1 MMVIMTVSVAVLG
14 LAASLFFL
22 YELENQE
29 QRIST
34 EIDSKAVLI
43 AANIASTLL
52 FKDIASANGTLRT
65 LKVDPSVI
73 TAILYDEENKFFAGF
88 SREGYVSQIET
99 YQLKLDGVYLEEEFV
114 EVFRPVIIH
123 DNRVGTVFIRSD
135 LVELEEKIVNYSY
148 IVMVIFLTSLILAA
162 FLSHQLQKIITMPI
176 QKLAQFV
183 SQVSKDKDYS
193 MRLDIESHDE
203 IGVLAKEFNGM
214 LETIEEHREKLQ
226 DQTDHLEQL
235 VNLRSEQLHK
245 QANYDELTGLPNRR
259 LLFQDIEKE
268 LSRCSRNGS
277 SFSLMFLD
285 LDRFKTINDS
295 LGHAVGDEILQAVA
309 TRLLQSV
316 RKEDTV
322 ARLGGDEF
330 VVILTNTDSREKIS
344 FIAEKIISALSV
356 PFDLRLNSASLHV
369 TVSIGISIY
378 PEHGD
383 NVDVLMRNADTS
395 MYQAKATA
403 PGKYMYYEEA
413 MNVASQRL
421 LTIENQ
427 LRDALKNKEFDMV
440 YQPQIKLKG
449 FEIAGVEAL
458 LRWSNSHLG
467 AVSPAE
473 FIPLAEELCL
483 INEIGEWVVEQVCKQ
498 HRAWRDD
505 GFLPVKIAVNISAS
519 QLVSINLL
527 EHIKNMLTTYQVDG
541 HFLEIEITEDVFL
554 DKSERV
560 LEQLTELKKLGIK
573 IAIDDFGAGYS
584 SLSYL
589 QRIPCDVLK
598 LDGSFVKMIGK
609 NKTAEALVSATIILA
624 HSLDFEMVAEC
635 VETQTQW
642 DFLKNADCDIVQG
655 YYYRKPLSISEMCEF
670 MEELA
675 DDNRAVDEK
684 ENNRAI
690 RFPEK

>member
-22 YELENQE
+22 YELEIQE

-43 AANIASTLL
+43 AENIASTLI
-52 FKDIASANGTLRT
+52 FRDIASANGTLRT

-73 TAILYDEENKFFAGF
+73 SAILYDEENKYFAGF
-88 SREGYVSQIET
+88 SREGNVSQMET
-99 YQLKLDGVYLEEEFV
+99 YQPRLDGVYLGEEFV
-114 EVFRPVIIH
+114 EVFRPVVIH

-135 LVELEEKIVNYSY
+135 LVGLEEKIINYSY
-148 IVMVIFLTSLILAA
+148 IVMVIFLASLILAV
-162 FLSHQLQKIITMPI
+162 FLSHKLQKIISMPI
-176 QKLAQFV
+176 QKLAQLV
-183 SQVSKDKDYS
+183 SQVSKEKDYS
-193 MRLDIESHDE
+193 MRLDIESNDE
-203 IGVLAKEFNGM
+203 IGVLVKEFNGM
-214 LETIEEHREKLQ
+214 LKTVEEHKEKLQ

-235 VNLRSEQLHK
+235 VNLRSEQLRK
-245 QANYDELTGLPNRR
+245 QAYYDELTGLPNRR
-259 LLFQDIEKE
+259 LLFQEIEKE
-268 LSRCSRNGS
+268 ISRCSRSGM

-295 LGHAVGDEILQAVA
+295 LGHAVGDEILQIAA

-330 VVILTNTDSREKIS
+330 VVILTNTESREKVS
-344 FIAEKIISALSV
+344 TIAEKIILAFSI
-356 PFDLRLNSASLHV
+356 PFDLELNSTSLHV
-369 TVSIGISIY
+369 SVSIGISIY
-378 PEHGD
+378 PEHGED
-383 NVDVLMRNADTS
+383 ISILMRNSDTS

-403 PGKYMYYEEA
+403 PGKYMFYEEA

-427 LRDALKNKEFDMV
+427 LRHALKNKEFDMV
-440 YQPQIKLKG
+440 YQPQINLKSS
-449 FEIAGVEAL
+449 EMVGVEAL
-458 LRWSNSHLG
+458 LRWSNPHLG

-473 FIPLAEELCL
+473 FIPLAEELGL
-483 INEIGEWVVEQVCKQ
+483 LNEIGEWVVEQVCKQ
-498 HRAWRDD
+498 HRAWIDD
-505 GFLPVKIAVNISAS
+505 GFPAVKIAVNISAS
-519 QLVSINLL
+519 QLISCNLF
-527 EHIKNMLTTYQVDG
+527 EHIKNMFSTYQVDG
-541 HFLEIEITEDVFL
+541 YYFEIEITEDIFL

-560 LEQLTELKKLGIK
+560 LEKLTELKKLGIK
-573 IAIDDFGAGYS
+573 IAIDDFGSGYS

-598 LDGSFVKMIGK
+598 LDGSFVKMIGQ
-609 NKTAEALVSATIILA
+609 NKTTEALVTATIILT
-624 HSLDFEMVAEC
+624 HSLGLEMVAEC

-642 DFLKNADCDIVQG
+642 DFLKNANCDIVQG

-670 MEELA
+670 MEETA
-675 DDNRAVDEK
+675 
-684 ENNRAI
+684 
-690 RFPEK
+690 